1 MHAPTDARARGPE
14 PLALQVFSRWVAHL
28 THAAQLL
35 SALGIL
41 LCLTTIGAA
50 VVLRYVFNAA
60 PVWVDELV
68 GFTLVA
74 VVLLGAAAS
83 LRHGEHIAV
92 DLIFSRLGPT
102 GRRCMVLWSALASFV
117 VAVLL
122 VVNGWSAIELAR
134 MLGLLTEGYLEWPV
148 WVVMLL
154 LPAGGVLLAL
164 AAVEVG
170 WRSWVGAPLVLER
183 LSDDGTPET
192 EEQV

>member
-1 MHAPTDARARGPE
+1 MHPAPSGQASGTE
-14 PLALQVFSRWVAHL
+14 PLALQIYSRWVQRL
-28 THAAQLL
+28 TVAAQML

-41 LCLTTIGAA
+41 FSLAAIGAA

-92 DLIFSRLGPT
+92 DLIFTRLGPV
-102 GRRCMVLWSALASFV
+102 GRRRMVLWSALATLA

-122 VVNGWSAIELAR
+122 VVNGYSAIALAK
-134 MLGLLTEGYLEWPV
+134 MLGLLSEGYLEWPV
-148 WVVMLL
+148 WILMLL
-154 LPAGGVLLAL
+154 LPAGGVLLGL
-164 AAVEVG
+164 AAIEVG
-170 WRSWVGAPLVLER
+170 WRAWCGVPLAPGHEHGDAVEQR
-183 LSDDGTPET
+183 DDA
-192 EEQV
+192 